1 MNSTKMETHD
11 FFFKL
16 PVNPLHVQNEAIS
29 FLQGPDGLQGI
40 QGPPGLP
47 GLEVQTIKK
56 PEYCICLT
64 RWCGVLGLSVYINT
78 VHVID

>member
-11 FFFKL
+11 CFFKL
-16 PVNPLHVQNEAIS
+16 PVNPLHVQNEIVS

-47 GLEVQTIKK
+47 GLEVQTINIAFKS
-56 PEYCICLT
+56 CLV
-64 RWCGVLGLSVYINT
+64 RSFSVLGMSVYINT
-78 VHVID
+78 IYVTD